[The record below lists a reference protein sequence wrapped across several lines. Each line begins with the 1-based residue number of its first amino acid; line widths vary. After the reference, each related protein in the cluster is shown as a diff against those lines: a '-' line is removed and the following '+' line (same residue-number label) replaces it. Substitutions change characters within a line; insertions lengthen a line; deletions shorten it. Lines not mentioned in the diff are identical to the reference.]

1 MIVLGVVLSVLLT
14 LVLLLWVRKV
24 VARAEDR
31 RDAELG
37 AAAAALGF
45 EPDPGGEEDL
55 AREVKAFETFDHG
68 SDGNVRRLHRAR
80 TAGLDVA
87 LFDYETMAGDE
98 LVRWSALRLQSPAF
112 DLPAFQVRRKGW
124 GGRIAA
130 LLGGE
135 IPFPNRP
142 SFSKRYRVTGDDEV
156 AIRRLFHD
164 GVLDRLER
172 EEPLELESAGD
183 ALLIHRDRIT
193 PAELPALVRGG
204 VEVARLLGVAAARR

>member
-1 MIVLGVVLSVLLT
+1 MIVLGVVLSVVLT
-14 LVLLLWVRKV
+14 LVLLFWIRTLVG
-24 VARAEDR
+24 RAEER
-31 RDAELG
+31 RGAEL
-37 AAAAALGF
+37 AAASAELGF
-45 EPDPGGEEDL
+45 EPDPGGQEEL
-55 AREVKAFETFDHG
+55 AHELRAFETFQHG
-68 SDGNVRRLHRAR
+68 SDGKVRRLHRAR
-80 TAGLDVA
+80 TAGLEVA

-98 LVRWSALRLQSPAF
+98 LVRWSALRLESPAF
-112 DLPAFQVRRKGW
+112 DLPVFQVRRKGW

-183 ALLIHRDRIT
+183 ALLIHRGRIT